1 MPDVNVTYA
10 DMQNAATR
18 MTSTYEEMT
27 SQLGSLRT
35 MVDDLVENGFKTDVA
50 SGSFH
55 EAYTEF
61 NQGVLQTLEGLQHM
75 STYLVKTAQQFEE
88 VDRSMTIRVENS

>member
-10 DMQNAATR
+10 DMENAATR
-18 MTSTYEEMT
+18 MTTTYEDVT
-27 SQLGSLRT
+27 TQLNTLRA

-50 SGSFH
+50 SGKFH

-61 NQGVLQTLEGLQHM
+61 NTGVLQTLEGLQEM
-75 STYLVKTAQQFEE
+75 SRYLVSKAESFRDA
-88 VDRSMTIRVENS
+88 DR

>member
-1 MPDVNVTYA
+1 MPDVNMTYA

-18 MTSTYEEMT
+18 MTSTYEDMT
-27 SQLGSLRT
+27 TQLGTLRA

-61 NQGVLQTLEGLQHM
+61 NTGVLQTLEGLQEM
-75 STYLVKTAQQFEE
+75 SRYLVSTAERFREIDQSTTIQ
-88 VDRSMTIRVENS
+88 VDRS

>member
-1 MPDVNVTYA
+1 MPDVNMTYA

-18 MTSTYEEMT
+18 MTSTYEDMT
-27 SQLGSLRT
+27 TQLGTLRA

-61 NQGVLQTLEGLQHM
+61 NTGVLQTLEGLQKM
-75 STYLVKTAQQFEE
+75 GGYLVNTARQFEE
-88 VDRSMTIRVENS
+88 IDRSNTIRIERS